1 MPGNY
6 PTSSY
11 KKPKGKRRR
20 YVVTYEE
27 NTVGGEMATFSVM
40 AHSMS
45 EATALTI
52 QYIQE
57 NKNTS
62 DSSYILYAELSRE
75 IAYYNINTL

>member
-1 MPGNY
+1 
-6 PTSSY
+6 
-11 KKPKGKRRR
+11 
-20 YVVTYEE
+20 
-27 NTVGGEMATFSVM
+27 MATFSVM

-52 QYIQE
+52 QYIKE
-57 NKNTS
+57 NKLHTG